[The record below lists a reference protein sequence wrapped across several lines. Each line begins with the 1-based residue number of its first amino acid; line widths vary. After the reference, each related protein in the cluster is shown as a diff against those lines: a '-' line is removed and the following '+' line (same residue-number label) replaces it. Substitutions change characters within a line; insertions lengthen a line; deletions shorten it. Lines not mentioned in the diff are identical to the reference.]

1 MQNSRKWI
9 VGALVVSMALN
20 LALAGFVAGRLLE
33 PRMGPP
39 RLDPS
44 LALFPMLR
52 DLPDARRDELR
63 PLLRAEFRQARG
75 EMRRMRVAQ
84 RDIRSALTAE
94 PFSDAELAAA
104 LAAFR
109 TALLASQE
117 GSHAALVRLAQAL
130 TPEERRMLAT
140 AMRGSAPRPFRP
152 GSGRMHGPP
161 PAETPPP

>member
-1 MQNSRKWI
+1 
-9 VGALVVSMALN
+9 
-20 LALAGFVAGRLLE
+20 
-33 PRMGPP
+33 
-39 RLDPS
+39 
-44 LALFPMLR
+44 MLR

-130 TPEERRMLAT
+130 TPEERLKLAA
-140 AMRGSAPRPFRP
+140 AMREGPRRHFGPRE
-152 GSGRMHGPP
+152 GRMPP
-161 PAETPPP
+161 PAPPGGPGR